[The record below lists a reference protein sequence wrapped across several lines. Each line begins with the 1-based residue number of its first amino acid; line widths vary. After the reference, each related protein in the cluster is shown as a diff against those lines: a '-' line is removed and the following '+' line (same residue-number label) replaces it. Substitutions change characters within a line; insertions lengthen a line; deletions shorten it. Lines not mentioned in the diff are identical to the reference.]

1 MQLWNR
7 YQGMK
12 DSFRGLVEDKKYFEA
27 LTLLVTLKGPVDE
40 FFEGVEILTKQ
51 NEELKNN
58 RVALLKELTQLFLSI
73 ADFSKF
79 AI

>member
-1 MQLWNR
+1 
-7 YQGMK
+7 MK